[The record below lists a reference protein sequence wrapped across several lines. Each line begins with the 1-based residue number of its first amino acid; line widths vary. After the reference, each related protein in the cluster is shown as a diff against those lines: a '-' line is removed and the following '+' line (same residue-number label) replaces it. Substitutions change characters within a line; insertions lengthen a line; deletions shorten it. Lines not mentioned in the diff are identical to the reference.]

1 MRIGRVTG
9 DDLASPPGQGS
20 VLTWAPWFLPAS
32 WLPACPAVPLCC
44 EKFLSVKAAVFAGG
58 RSGLRAGMRPPAGP
72 TLSRAP
78 SQPSRTRERGSPRT
92 LPQHVAV
99 GAGCTDSKL
108 IISDNQT
115 GVCLPGSAVS
125 LVEQGE
131 DVLGHTAG
139 FANHEHGQLFCDARW
154 KGATVARA
162 LEIAQCV
169 HLFRD
174 TPG

>member
-1 MRIGRVTG
+1 MGAMV
-9 DDLASPPGQGS
+9 LAGILVADMSRCAVRSFCPLKPPSSP
-20 VLTWAPWFLPAS
+20 
-32 WLPACPAVPLCC
+32 
-44 EKFLSVKAAVFAGG
+44 AAGA
-58 RSGLRAGMRPPAGP
+58 
-72 TLSRAP
+72 
-78 SQPSRTRERGSPRT
+78 RGSPRT

-108 IISDNQT
+108 VISDNQT
-115 GVCLPGSAVS
+115 GVCLPGSTVS

-131 DVLGHTAG
+131 DVLGHAAG